1 MPMKLKV
8 INNQSN
14 APFMAK
20 IYCAH
25 TNREKKK
32 HLQGREFVLI
42 RFVKFS
48 VDIKFQETVE
58 IVWLLA

>member
-20 IYCAH
+20 YIVLIL
-25 TNREKKK
+25 TEKKRNIYK
-32 HLQGREFVLI
+32 AGSLY
-42 RFVKFS
+42 
-48 VDIKFQETVE
+48 
-58 IVWLLA
+58 